1 VFDFECVPWIGATVS
16 EFQEARMSRL
26 RWSAGVVVVVLAT
39 ATPVYAQQPSA
50 AGRIKVVSGSAF
62 ILRQN
67 ATLPAHLGQDVF
79 ETDSLK
85 TGADGRI
92 GITLKDDTRVSLGPD
107 SELRL
112 QRFVY
117 EPGSGSLGMVLQ
129 FVRGAAAY
137 VSGRMAKLAPQS
149 IRLETPAAIV
159 GVRGTSLAIRVDQ

>member
-1 VFDFECVPWIGATVS
+1 
-16 EFQEARMSRL
+16 MNRL
-26 RWSAGVVVVVLAT
+26 RWSAGVVIAVLA
-39 ATPVYAQQPSA
+39 AAAPVLAQQPSA
-50 AGRIKVVSGSAF
+50 AGRVKVVSGSAF
-62 ILRQN
+62 VVRQD
-67 ATLPAHLGQDVF
+67 ATIPAQLGQDVF

-92 GITLKDDTRVSLGPD
+92 GITLKDDTRVSLGPG

-112 QRFVY
+112 QRFIY

-159 GVRGTSLAIRVDQ
+159 GVRGTSLAIRVDH

>member
-1 VFDFECVPWIGATVS
+1 
-16 EFQEARMSRL
+16 MSRL
-26 RWSAGVVVVVLAT
+26 RWSAGVVVAVLAT
-39 ATPVYAQQPSA
+39 TTPVLAQQPSA

-62 ILRQN
+62 IVRQSV
-67 ATLPAHLGQDVF
+67 TIPAELGQDVF

-92 GITLKDDTRVSLGPD
+92 GVTLKDDTRVSLGPS
-107 SELRL
+107 SELHL

-117 EPGSGSLGMVLQ
+117 EPGSGSLGMVIQ

-159 GVRGTSLAIRVDQ
+159 GVRGTSLAVRVDH